1 MRLRKYIS
9 EGIRV
14 LDLSQY
20 LSGPHTTLL
29 LAGLGAEIIRI
40 DHPKTGT
47 SLAKTPIYFGKDG
60 PSFNK
65 KDETDIGI
73 SFLKRCRSK
82 KSVTI
87 NFKTKLGHGL
97 FLKLVKKSDILVEN
111 FSVGVTKRLKANWDI
126 LNQINPRLIYC
137 SLN

>member
-1 MRLRKYIS
+1 MNLRKNIL

-14 LDLSQY
+14 IDLSQF

-29 LAGLGAEIIRI
+29 LAGLGAEVIRV
-40 DHPKTGT
+40 DNPKTGT
-47 SLAKTPIYFGKDG
+47 SLAKTPIYFGKNG

-87 NFKTKLGHGL
+87 DLKTKLGH
-97 FLKLVKKSDILVEN
+97 
-111 FSVGVTKRLKANWDI
+111 
-126 LNQINPRLIYC
+126 
-137 SLN
+137 